1 MGLSLYFSSRQDL
14 KFSFLELFSEF
25 FEWYLIGH
33 GGESSVDHGIIGG
46 GKAIK
51 IKAFIL
57 VSLYEEGL
65 LK

>member
-1 MGLSLYFSSRQDL
+1 MGLSLYFSSKQDL
-14 KFSFLELFSEF
+14 NFLFFLISEIFEL
-25 FEWYLIGH
+25 YLIGH

-57 VSLYEEGL
+57 VSLYEEGPTMH
-65 LK
+65 